1 MLIARS
7 EEGKIREVNPK
18 DELSVLLESPSE
30 HSFQLP
36 LCYAVMFEMLTC
48 EAF

>member
-7 EEGKIREVNPK
+7 EEGKTREVNPK
-18 DELSVLLESPSE
+18 DELSVLLESSSE

-36 LCYAVMFEMLTC
+36 LCFSVVFEVLTC